1 MICYSYEIVYFSNN
15 NIIIDKNK
23 QYVIYKQNM
32 IYFLFISIFRTI
44 YQKHKNKNIKEKY
57 FSFHFS
63 YIYFIFLYKIKLN
76 YY

>member
-44 YQKHKNKNIKEKY
+44 YQKHKIFF
-57 FSFHFS
+57 FSF
-63 YIYFIFLYKIKLN
+63 FLYLLHFPI
-76 YY
+76 